1 MKKLAV
7 YILVP
12 SLIVGSCGAGV
23 YVYQKNKQANTYVKV
38 VPVSSIST
46 SDYGSDMY
54 MYGQVVNNQR
64 QQISVTTSQKIS
76 EVLVKKGDN
85 VNIGDPILKMDTTM
99 DNLNLQ
105 DLDIQIQKKVLEI
118 SEGFTHLKK
127 KAQVRKKVHPKKKA
141 QVRKKVHPKKKAQV
155 RKKVHL
161 KKKAQVKKKAH
172 PKKKAQVRKKVHPK
186 KKAQVKKK
194 VHPRKRVHL
203 RRKVLRS
210 SRPHHRNQ
218 AVKSQQSQRSQAVS
232 RRVQSRR
239 VQSSRQVPSRH
250 RKVHLKAHLQN
261 RLRSSQARISQ
272 AQRNLVQSSQVQKI
286 RVRSQVRN
294 QRQNLP
300 RRLIRQAQMEN
311 S

>member
-1 MKKLAV
+1 M
-7 YILVP
+7 
-12 SLIVGSCGAGV
+12 
-23 YVYQKNKQANTYVKV
+23 YQKNKQANTYVKV

-76 EVLVKKGDN
+76 EVLVKKGDK

-118 SEGFTHLKK
+118 SDGFKRLDKLQKTHRQHRLIRVILIQVGIRDGIRAGKSQRRVLLKKKAQARRRVHPKRKAHPRRRVHLKK
-127 KAQVRKKVHPKKKA
+127 KAQVR
-141 QVRKKVHPKKKAQV
+141 R
-155 RKKVHL
+155 
-161 KKKAQVKKKAH
+161 KAH
-172 PKKKAQVRKKVHPK
+172 PKKKAHPK
-186 KKAQVKKK
+186 RRAQVKK
-194 VHPRKRVHL
+194 RVHL
-203 RRKVLRS
+203 HRKVLQYRKVLLS

-218 AVKSQQSQRSQAVS
+218 AVKSQQSRRSRAVS
-232 RRVQSRR
+232 RQ
-239 VQSSRQVPSRH
+239 VQSSRQVLSRP

-261 RLRSSQARISQ
+261 RLRSSQVKNCQ
-272 AQRNLVQSSQVQKI
+272 AQRNLVQSSQAQKI

-294 QRQNLP
+294 QRQNRL
-300 RRLIRQAQMEN
+300 RHLIRQAQMEN

>member
-1 MKKLAV
+1 MEGSMKKLAI

-118 SEGFTHLKK
+118 SEGF
-127 KAQVRKKVHPKKKA
+127 
-141 QVRKKVHPKKKAQV
+141 
-155 RKKVHL
+155 
-161 KKKAQVKKKAH
+161 
-172 PKKKAQVRKKVHPK
+172 
-186 KKAQVKKK
+186 
-194 VHPRKRVHL
+194 KRL
-203 RRKVLRS
+203 DK
-210 SRPHHRNQ
+210 
-218 AVKSQQSQRSQAVS
+218 
-232 RRVQSRR
+232 
-239 VQSSRQVPSRH
+239 
-250 RKVHLKAHLQN
+250 LQKTTPAAPFN
-261 RLRSSQARISQ
+261 PGDFDPGWDLS
-272 AQRNLVQSSQVQKI
+272 
-286 RVRSQVRN
+286 
-294 QRQNLP
+294 
-300 RRLIRQAQMEN
+300 LIHI
-311 S
+311 

>member
-1 MKKLAV
+1 M
-7 YILVP
+7 
-12 SLIVGSCGAGV
+12 
-23 YVYQKNKQANTYVKV
+23 
-38 VPVSSIST
+38 
-46 SDYGSDMY
+46 
-54 MYGQVVNNQR
+54 
-64 QQISVTTSQKIS
+64 
-76 EVLVKKGDN
+76 
-85 VNIGDPILKMDTTM
+85 
-99 DNLNLQ
+99 
-105 DLDIQIQKKVLEI
+105 
-118 SEGFTHLKK
+118 
-127 KAQVRKKVHPKKKA
+127 
-141 QVRKKVHPKKKAQV
+141 

-218 AVKSQQSQRSQAVS
+218 AVKSQQSRRSRAVS
-232 RRVQSRR
+232 RQ
-239 VQSSRQVPSRH
+239 VQSSRQVLSRP

-261 RLRSSQARISQ
+261 RLRSSQVKICQ
-272 AQRNLVQSSQVQKI
+272 AQRNLVQSSQAQKI

>member
-1 MKKLAV
+1 MKKLAI

-118 SEGFTHLKK
+118 SEGD
-127 KAQVRKKVHPKKKA
+127 RKSV
-141 QVRKKVHPKKKAQV
+141 V
-155 RKKVHL
+155 
-161 KKKAQVKKKAH
+161 
-172 PKKKAQVRKKVHPK
+172 
-186 KKAQVKKK
+186 
-194 VHPRKRVHL
+194 
-203 RRKVLRS
+203 
-210 SRPHHRNQ
+210 
-218 AVKSQQSQRSQAVS
+218 
-232 RRVQSRR
+232 
-239 VQSSRQVPSRH
+239 
-250 RKVHLKAHLQN
+250 
-261 RLRSSQARISQ
+261 
-272 AQRNLVQSSQVQKI
+272 
-286 RVRSQVRN
+286 
-294 QRQNLP
+294 
-300 RRLIRQAQMEN
+300 
-311 S
+311 